1 MYSEGVG
8 DLLVRGISLPVD
20 ALGVDLQ
27 QDRDAVPALQAT
39 SVADATATRPEAD
52 TLALSQGP

>member
-1 MYSEGVG
+1 MTGQRRNG
-8 DLLVRGISLPVD
+8 PRHQPAVD

-39 SVADATATRPEAD
+39 SVADATAARPEAD